1 MNAWKRMTAALL
13 AASLIS
19 ACDTAAPE
27 STASQTAP
35 EETAEASAQPETE
48 PAAAV
53 RGQGGTPWTDYDL
66 KENISAD
73 ITLSPKDDL
82 YYSVNKDWL
91 VQSEAG
97 LFSWQNMSRRK
108 IQTVPVFAAELNG
121 LCRADFL

>member
-19 ACDTAAPE
+19 ACDTEAPE

-35 EETAEASAQPETE
+35 EETAEASAQPETK

-121 LCRADFL
+121 LRRADLL